1 MISKI
6 KWYGIGGGVRL
17 IRDLIF
23 SKLSFPTSR
32 IIRYPWYIRG
42 SKNIDFGTHL
52 TTGVGLRIDAIDGYN
67 TNRIKVKFGK
77 RVQLNDYVHI
87 AAINS
92 IEIGDDVLIASK
104 VFVSDHN
111 HGSYS
116 GIIHSNPRVAPQ
128 ARVLY
133 GNPVKI
139 ESNVWI
145 GESVSIMPGVV
156 IGEGSI
162 IGAGSV
168 VSKSI
173 PPYSIAVGAP
183 AKVIKVYDFEVDKWV
198 ACDH

>member
-6 KWYGIGGGVRL
+6 EWYGIWGFLRL
-17 IRDLIF
+17 IRNLIF
-23 SKLSFPTSR
+23 SKISFPTSR

-42 SKNIDFGTHL
+42 SRNIDFGTHL
-52 TTGVGLRIDAIDGYN
+52 TTGVGLRIDALDGSD
-67 TNRIKVKFGK
+67 TNKIKVKFGK

-92 IEIGDDVLIASK
+92 VVIGDDVLIASK
-104 VFVSDHN
+104 VFISDHN

-116 GIIHSNPRVAPQ
+116 GLVHSDPRVVPQ
-128 ARVLY
+128 DRVLY
-133 GNPVKI
+133 GKPVKI
-139 ESNVWI
+139 ENNVWI
-145 GESVSIMPGVV
+145 GESVSIMPGIV

-173 PPYSIAVGAP
+173 PPYSIAVGSP
-183 AKVIKVYDFEVDKWV
+183 AKVVKEYDFNTKKWIRF
-198 ACDH
+198 AK